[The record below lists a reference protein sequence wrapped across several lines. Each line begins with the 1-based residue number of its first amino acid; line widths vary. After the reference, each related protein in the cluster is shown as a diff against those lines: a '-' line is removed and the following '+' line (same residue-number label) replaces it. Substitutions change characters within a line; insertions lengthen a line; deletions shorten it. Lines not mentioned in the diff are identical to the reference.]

1 MTPRDVKD
9 AKQLSGASP
18 EEYGAF
24 CEFLRE
30 RTGLSFGENKR
41 YYVER
46 RVMERIA
53 AVGARGFRDY
63 LDLLRFQ
70 ASGEELQLLVNLMT
84 VNETY
89 FFREKYQFD
98 CLVNSVLDEVVRTR
112 KPGDRIRV
120 WSAGCSTGEEPYSL
134 AIMLLEFWK
143 RVDDF
148 EIELHASDIDSRA
161 LARAREGIYDER
173 SLQFLPPDLVSK
185 YFTLAAPGRWRII
198 EDLRYSIDFSHINLM
213 DPDQVRRFHDLDVIF
228 CRNMLI
234 YFDDLGRREVAAG
247 FYDALAPGGFVFL
260 GHSESMSRMS
270 SLYVPRRFPE
280 AIIYQK
286 PGQKPGGEDQ

>member
-1 MTPRDVKD
+1 MAPRSGKD
-9 AKQLSGASP
+9 ARPASGASP
-18 EEYGAF
+18 AEYEAL

-46 RVMERIA
+46 RVVDRMA
-53 AVGARGFRDY
+53 AVGAQGFGEY

-70 ASGEELQLLVNLMT
+70 ASGEELQLLVNQMT

-98 CLVNSVLDEVVRTR
+98 CLVNSVLDEVVRGR
-112 KPGDRIRV
+112 KLGDRIRI

-143 RVDDF
+143 RVDEF
-148 EIELHASDIDSRA
+148 EIELRASDIDSRA
-161 LARAREGIYDER
+161 LARAREGIYEER
-173 SLQFLPPDLVSK
+173 SLQFLPPELVAK
-185 YFTLAAPGRWRII
+185 YFMSVAPGRWRII
-198 EDLRYSIDFSHINLM
+198 EDLRGSIDFSHINLS
-213 DPDQVRRFHDLDVIF
+213 DPDQVLRFRDVDVIF

-234 YFDDLGRREVAAG
+234 YFDDLGRREIAAG
-247 FYDALAPGGFVFL
+247 FWDVLAPGGFVFL

-270 SLYVPRRFPE
+270 SLYAPRRFPE

-286 PGQKPGGEDQ
+286 PRGDGA